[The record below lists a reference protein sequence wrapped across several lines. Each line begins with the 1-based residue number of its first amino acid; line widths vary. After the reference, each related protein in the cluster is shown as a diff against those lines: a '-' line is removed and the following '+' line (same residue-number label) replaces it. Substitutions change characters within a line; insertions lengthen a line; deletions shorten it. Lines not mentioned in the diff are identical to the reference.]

1 MINKIS
7 NENQVSFL
15 FVVALFCAYIA
26 SYLFNGG
33 FYVDITSCVFDFMIM
48 AFIFF
53 KLRETKNLKTYWIYI
68 ILGLACWIVADIIWI
83 VYDKLDIASQFM
95 SKTDLIQDSY
105 IVSFFMFAFC
115 AFYIL
120 IKNFKNLFVS
130 QALIDSAAIII
141 IYLSFV
147 WFVVLDES
155 FSRILTQR
163 EFFNLLYIVVDIVM
177 FCALFVILFS
187 INFSKRRASLFLC
200 LLSLFVISTYD
211 VFFTVMS
218 FWGNDTSFFGYDIA
232 FKISFF
238 ILFTASL
245 HLREGEANLK
255 FRAHR
260 EDFEKILRQKLAV
273 LIIFLI
279 GMILFSAK
287 IDIMWWLFV
296 MITLLAYGAL
306 TYTVSSTRKM
316 DILIKHERYIKKK
329 LNDQIEDNVKK
340 LEETNRHLLKISKYD
355 YLTNALNR
363 QYFIARLEEM
373 VKSKALG
380 EKIDIYSIDIN
391 HFKVI
396 NDSYGHY
403 VGDDV
408 LVKLALN
415 ISSILPQ
422 ENSLF
427 ARSGGDDF
435 IVVIKQNEDVHY
447 REFLYY
453 LLKAISEPIVVDDYK
468 IVLDAKIGISSTLTS
483 EILADDFIMQAEA
496 ALDAAKKDA
505 SQKYIFYGDI
515 KNIIQDRNYIELLLN
530 SIKFDDEFELKFQP
544 QYTIEDKR
552 IVGAEALIRW
562 NSPIKGLVDQA
573 KFIPIAE
580 QSSIINDIGKWVAR
594 EAIKQMAFWN
604 KKYNTKLKIGINIS
618 PKQIDNVNFASEII
632 KFIDEYG
639 IEASCV
645 DVEITEASLVNAE
658 EMMQDALSQFSN
670 KGIGISIDDFGT
682 GFSSMSYIKK
692 YPMKCLKIAK
702 ELIDNIAKND
712 IDKDVVKS
720 VITLAKNV
728 ELRTIAEGVED
739 ETQLEIL
746 KELGCDEVQGYLW
759 GKPMGANDFEELIK
773 NTIEV

>member
-1 MINKIS
+1 MDMINKIS
-7 NENQVSFL
+7 NENQASFL

-33 FYVDITSCVFDFMIM
+33 FYADITYCVFDFMIM

-141 IYLSFV
+141 IYVSFV

-163 EFFNLLYIVVDIVM
+163 EFFNLLYIIVDIVM

-483 EILADDFIMQAEA
+483 EILADDFIMQAET

-773 NTIEV
+773 STI

>member
-1 MINKIS
+1 M
-7 NENQVSFL
+7 
-15 FVVALFCAYIA
+15 
-26 SYLFNGG
+26 
-33 FYVDITSCVFDFMIM
+33 
-48 AFIFF
+48 
-53 KLRETKNLKTYWIYI
+53 
-68 ILGLACWIVADIIWI
+68 ADIIWI

-163 EFFNLLYIVVDIVM
+163 EFFNLLYVVVDIVM
-177 FCALFVILFS
+177 FCALFVIFFS

-255 FRAHR
+255 FRAYR

-287 IDIMWWLFV
+287 IDLMWWLFV

-530 SIKFDDEFELKFQP
+530 SINFDDEFELKFQP
-544 QYTIEDKR
+544 QYTIEDKK

-562 NSPIKGLVDQA
+562 NSPIKGLVDQV

-639 IEASCV
+639 IETSCV
-645 DVEITEASLVNAE
+645 DIEITEASLVNAE

-759 GKPMGANDFEELIK
+759 GKPMSANDFEELIK
-773 NTIEV
+773 DTI

>member
-7 NENQVSFL
+7 NENQASFL

-33 FYVDITSCVFDFMIM
+33 FYADITYCVFDFMIM

-141 IYLSFV
+141 IYVSFV

-163 EFFNLLYIVVDIVM
+163 EFFNLLYIIVDIVM

-483 EILADDFIMQAEA
+483 EILADDFIMQAET

-773 NTIEV
+773 STI

>member
-26 SYLFNGG
+26 SYLFNGC
-33 FYVDITSCVFDFMIM
+33 FYADITSCVFDFMIM

-68 ILGLACWIVADIIWI
+68 ILGLGCWIVADIIWI

-163 EFFNLLYIVVDIVM
+163 EFFNLLYIVVDIAM
-177 FCALFVILFS
+177 FCALFVIFFS

-316 DILIKHERYIKKK
+316 DILIKHERYIKKR

-435 IVVIKQNEDVHY
+435 IVVIKQNKDVHY

-658 EMMQDALSQFSN
+658 EMMQDALSHFSN

-773 NTIEV
+773 STI